1 MRPIPIYTVTLAALA
16 LIGAYRLHPLLAA
29 GLAVL
34 MFFALFA
41 VCAFTLAGRADDAID
56 DWADHLSYGEPYLA
70 REVREAL
77 HPEAYGDCPAVP
89 SEMSGHA
96 ERNTRGRDTHT
107 HSPPDIQ
114 ETQ

>member
-1 MRPIPIYTVTLAALA
+1 MRPIPIYAVTLAAVA
-16 LIGAYRLHPLLAA
+16 LIGAYRIAPLLAA
-29 GLAVL
+29 VLAML
-34 MFFALFA
+34 MFFVLFA
-41 VCAFTLAGRADDAID
+41 VCAFALAGRADDAID
-56 DWADHLSYGEPYLA
+56 EWADHLSYG
-70 REVREAL
+70 
-77 HPEAYGDCPAVP
+77 DSPAVP